1 MTKAQLDGLYMLLL
15 GVLVLISLSAILE
28 NVSPGPMLDFRAMY
42 YPARCLIQ
50 HRDPYKESEVSRV
63 YQAEGV
69 YGSLDT
75 ATERQMVT
83 RYGYLP
89 SAFTLTVPFAMLPW
103 GPAHLLWIAVT
114 VGSLIFASFLIW
126 SLGANYAP
134 VISGCLIGFL
144 LANSELLALR
154 GMCAGIAVS
163 LCVVAVLCFLR
174 ERFVLAGIL
183 CFAVSLTVKPQDT
196 GLVWLYFLLAGGIY
210 RKRALQTLLVTV
222 VLSLPVVLWVWLVAP
237 QWIQELH
244 SNILA
249 YSVRGGINDPSLA
262 SAGAHGIGMV
272 ISLQEVISVFW
283 DDPRIYNLAT
293 YLVCG
298 PLLLVWIAIT
308 LRSRFS
314 SKRAWIALAA
324 IAALSM
330 LPVYHRLYDAKL
342 LLLTVPACAMLWA
355 EGGLMGWLA
364 LLVNTAGFVVTG
376 DLPWAILLGLIRSLH
391 LSRTGLSGQVLI
403 AVQVFP
409 APLMLLV
416 MSVFYLWVYV
426 SHSSATAIS
435 ERPESY
441 GEVHIAPA
449 LLDSGTNLKRP
460 FSGVIPR
467 LRIASNLER
476 GSR

>member
-1 MTKAQLDGLYMLLL
+1 MVGNGTGLSVSAGSTYNELLNYF
-15 GVLVLISLSAILE
+15 VQANTNYIHSTI
-28 NVSPGPMLDFRAMY
+28 FF
-42 YPARCLIQ
+42 
-50 HRDPYKESEVSRV
+50 
-63 YQAEGV
+63 QAEVGIRDYKVTGV
-69 YGSLDT
+69 QT
-75 ATERQMVT
+75 CA
-83 RYGYLP
+83 LP
-89 SAFTLTVPFAMLPW
+89 
-103 GPAHLLWIAVT
+103 I
-114 VGSLIFASFLIW
+114 
-126 SLGANYAP
+126 
-134 VISGCLIGFL
+134 
-144 LANSELLALR
+144 
-154 GMCAGIAVS
+154 
-163 LCVVAVLCFLR
+163 
-174 ERFVLAGIL
+174 
-183 CFAVSLTVKPQDT
+183 
-196 GLVWLYFLLAGGIY
+196 
-210 RKRALQTLLVTV
+210 TV

-244 SNILA
+244 CNILA

-283 DDPRIYNLAT
+283 DNPRIYNLVT

-298 PLLLVWIAIT
+298 PLLLVWVAIT

-314 SKRAWIALAA
+314 SARAWIALAA

-355 EGGLMGWLA
+355 EGGLIGWLA

-376 DLPWAILLGLIRSLH
+376 DLPWAILLGLIRRLH
-391 LSRTGLSGQVLI
+391 PSTTGLSGQVLI

-426 SHSSATAIS
+426 SHSSATALS

-441 GEVHIAPA
+441 GEVHIEPA

-467 LRIASNLER
+467 LRIAYNLER

>member
-1 MTKAQLDGLYMLLL
+1 MTKARLDGLYLLLL
-15 GVLVLISLSAILE
+15 GVLVLISLGAILG
-28 NVSPGPMLDFRAMY
+28 NATPGQMLDFRAVY
-42 YPARCLIQ
+42 YPSRCLIE
-50 HRDPYKESEVSRV
+50 HCDPYKESEVSRV

-69 YGSLDT
+69 YGPLDS
-75 ATERQMVT
+75 ATERQMVA
-83 RYGYLP
+83 RFAYLP

-103 GPAHLLWIAVT
+103 GPAHTLWKAVT
-114 VGSLIFASFLIW
+114 IGSLIFASYLIW
-126 SLGANYAP
+126 NFGANYAP
-134 VISGCLIGFL
+134 VISGCLVGFL
-144 LANSELLALR
+144 LANRELLALR

-183 CFAVSLTVKPQDT
+183 CFADSLAVKPQDA
-196 GLVWLYFLLAGGIY
+196 GLVWLYFFLAGGIY
-210 RKRALQTLLVTV
+210 RKRALQTLLATV
-222 VLSLPVVLWVWLVAP
+222 VLSLPVVVWVWLVSP
-237 QWIQELH
+237 HWMQELR

-272 ISLQEVISVFW
+272 IILQEVISVFW
-283 DDPRIYNLAT
+283 DNPRIYNLVT

-298 PLLLVWIAIT
+298 PLLLVWVAIT

-314 SKRAWIALAA
+314 SARAWIALAA

-355 EGGLMGWLA
+355 EGGLIGWLA

-391 LSRTGLSGQVLI
+391 PSTTGLSGQVLI

-409 APLMLLV
+409 APLTLLV
-416 MSVFYLWVYV
+416 MSIFYLWVNL
-426 SHSSATAIS
+426 SRSSAAAIS
-435 ERPESY
+435 AKPGST
-441 GEVHIAPA
+441 GKAQIAPA
-449 LLDSGTNLKRP
+449 LFDPSTYLKRP
-460 FSGVIPR
+460 FSGMIPR
-467 LRIASNLER
+467 LRIVLNLER
-476 GSR
+476 GAR

>member
-1 MTKAQLDGLYMLLL
+1 
-15 GVLVLISLSAILE
+15 
-28 NVSPGPMLDFRAMY
+28 
-42 YPARCLIQ
+42 
-50 HRDPYKESEVSRV
+50 
-63 YQAEGV
+63 
-69 YGSLDT
+69 
-75 ATERQMVT
+75 
-83 RYGYLP
+83 
-89 SAFTLTVPFAMLPW
+89 
-103 GPAHLLWIAVT
+103 
-114 VGSLIFASFLIW
+114 
-126 SLGANYAP
+126 
-134 VISGCLIGFL
+134 
-144 LANSELLALR
+144 
-154 GMCAGIAVS
+154 
-163 LCVVAVLCFLR
+163 
-174 ERFVLAGIL
+174 
-183 CFAVSLTVKPQDT
+183 
-196 GLVWLYFLLAGGIY
+196 
-210 RKRALQTLLVTV
+210 
-222 VLSLPVVLWVWLVAP
+222 
-237 QWIQELH
+237 
-244 SNILA
+244 
-249 YSVRGGINDPSLA
+249 
-262 SAGAHGIGMV
+262 MV